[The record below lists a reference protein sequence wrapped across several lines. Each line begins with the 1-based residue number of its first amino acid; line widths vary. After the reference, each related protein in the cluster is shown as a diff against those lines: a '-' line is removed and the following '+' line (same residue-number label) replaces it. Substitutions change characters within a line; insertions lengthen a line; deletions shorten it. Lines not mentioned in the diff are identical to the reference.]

1 MSGPGTKAVGLGGP
15 NGGAVLRT
23 HLPRVTA
30 ASRSPATAVRRSGNV
45 THPTSGPPH
54 HGQVRWSPQPSAKA
68 RLPNT
73 ALQALQA
80 FREHAFV
87 CADPRTTMTIC
98 TFLKHTLSD
107 PPPSQG
113 TEPFS
118 HPRAPS
124 RCCPGST
131 RRLCSECCLLRL
143 LLFSHC
149 TSVKSHCTYPFCLLL
164 SFKLSQ

>member
-1 MSGPGTKAVGLGGP
+1 MSGPGTKAVGLRGP
-15 NGGAVLRT
+15 SGGAVLRP

-131 RRLCSECCLLRL
+131 PHPQQPPLLRML
-143 LLFSHC
+143 PSEVAPVLTLHVS
-149 TSVKSHCTYPFCLLL
+149 
-164 SFKLSQ
+164 

>member
-1 MSGPGTKAVGLGGP
+1 MGQAPRQWGSGGRTE
-15 NGGAVLRT
+15 VLSSGRT
-23 HLPRVTA
+23 C
-30 ASRSPATAVRRSGNV
+30 SPSHCRIQESCHSSVRRSGNV

-54 HGQVRWSPQPSAKA
+54 HGQVRRSPQPSAKA
-68 RLPNT
+68 RLPNM

-87 CADPRTTMTIC
+87 CADPRIMTTIC
-98 TFLKHTLSD
+98 TFLKYTLSE

-124 RCCPGST
+124 HCCPGST
-131 RRLCSECCLLRL
+131 PHPQQPPLLRML
-143 LLFSHC
+143 PSEVAPALTLHVS
-149 TSVKSHCTYPFCLLL
+149 
-164 SFKLSQ
+164 